1 VQSPQQNG
9 RADKN
14 QGTPH
19 LLALTKMRFR
29 TFTSTAMLL
38 LTAAALTAQ
47 PQPRRATT
55 ITAIRNYPGFYH
67 QQTVLVVGEV
77 KGAGERLTIG
87 TEEGAIKLVA
97 REAPR
102 EGRIEAR
109 GQLLDIGRMAQ
120 DDPRLIP
127 FNLLDRVR
135 AAYQDRWP
143 KPGEELILLLGGT
156 GPPPAATNV
165 TSPPLRALA
174 MEPTRF
180 DGQKV
185 TITGQ
190 FRGRNLFGDVPEAP
204 TQGRFEFV
212 LRSGDAGVWVMG
224 LQPKGKTFNL
234 DPGKR
239 IDTGRWLKVQGTV
252 HSAKGLTWLDGT
264 SIELAAAP
272 EETTEVAIDLPPAP
286 PVEILFTA
294 PAEGEADVR
303 STERIRMQLSRD
315 LDPATLKDHV
325 RLTYSAADSKE
336 RGEAQPPS
344 IAFTTNYTKENRALE
359 IRPAEPLARFR
370 HVKMEILEGV
380 KGTDGGP
387 MKPFTLTFTTGG
399 S

>member
-1 VQSPQQNG
+1 
-9 RADKN
+9 
-14 QGTPH
+14 
-19 LLALTKMRFR
+19 
-29 TFTSTAMLL
+29 MLL

-135 AAYQDRWP
+135 AAYQERWP

-156 GPPPAATNV
+156 GPPPAPTNA

-174 MEPTRF
+174 MEPARF

-190 FRGRNLFGDVPEAP
+190 FRGRNLFGDLPEAP

-212 LRSGDAGVWVMG
+212 LRSGDAGVWVVG

-264 SIELAAAP
+264 SLELAAAP
-272 EETTEVAIDLPPAP
+272 EETTEVAIDLPPPP

-303 STERIRMQLSRD
+303 SSERIRMQLSRD

-325 RLTYSAADSKE
+325 RLTYSAADSRE
-336 RGEAQPPS
+336 PGDVPPPS

-359 IRPAEPLARFR
+359 IRPVEPLARFR
-370 HVKMEILEGV
+370 LVKMEILEGV